1 MLKKTITYTSPID
14 DQEYTEDFYFHFSEA
29 EITEME
35 LGTTGGMANMVQQVV
50 AAKDNKKIIEIF
62 KEIIMKAYGVRSP
75 DGKRFIKNQEVR
87 EAFMQT
93 EAYSVLFMELASDAD
108 SASAFVNAIMPKRAI
123 KASAGAPISN

>member
-62 KEIIMKAYGVRSP
+62 KEIIMKAYGVRSL
-75 DGKRFIKNQEVR
+75 DGKRFIKNEEVR

-108 SASAFVNAIMPKRAI
+108 AASAFVNAIMPKRAI

>member
-35 LGTTGGMANMVQQVV
+35 LGTTGGMANMVKQVV
-50 AAKDNKKIIEIF
+50 AAKDNQKIIEIF
-62 KEIIMKAYGVRSP
+62 KEIIMKAYGVRSL